1 MTFVNG
7 SLFDKILLHIDGSD
21 ASMAAAVFAVDLA
34 AAQNSDL
41 IVVYV
46 VDTAT
51 MEYLSQMR
59 IFIEEEKD
67 EFAED
72 LERNGGRYLE
82 YVKTLAGKQGIEPS
96 LKCIRGSI
104 HQVILDQARD
114 EAADV
119 VIVGGWRRTVTRKDA
134 TSVERQLILDEA
146 PCPVIVVKKNE

>member
-1 MTFVNG
+1 VNG
-7 SLFDKILLHIDGSD
+7 SLFNKILLHVDGSD
-21 ASMAAAVFAVDLA
+21 ASMAAAAFAVDLA
-34 AAQNSDL
+34 AAQNSQL
-41 IVVYV
+41 TVVYV

-59 IFIEEEKD
+59 IFIKEEKD
-67 EFAED
+67 EFEKD
-72 LERNGGRYLE
+72 LERTGGRYLE
-82 YVKTLAGKQGIEPS
+82 YVKTLAAKQGVEPK
-96 LKCIRGSI
+96 LKCMRGSI
-104 HQVILDQARD
+104 HQIILDQARE